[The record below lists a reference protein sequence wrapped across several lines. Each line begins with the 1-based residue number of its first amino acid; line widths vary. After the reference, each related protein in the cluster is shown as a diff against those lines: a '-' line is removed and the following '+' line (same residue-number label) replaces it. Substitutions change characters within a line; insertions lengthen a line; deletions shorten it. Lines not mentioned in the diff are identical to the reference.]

1 MQTISF
7 PLLTNSFSNPFTSFR
22 PFLSPTECSLLS
34 IPCGTAL
41 RNNRLRASTSESTP
55 STSTIAVDN
64 SDSGDSTTFVIRARN
79 RIGLLQVITRVFKVL
94 GLSIDRATVEFEG
107 DFFIKKFSVTDSHGS
122 KIEDSES
129 LERIKRAL
137 AEAIGRDDGTVSV
150 ARSTANRGIVVRRP
164 GLVEG
169 LGERKARAERM
180 FSLMDGFL
188 KNDPLSLQKDI
199 LHHVEYT
206 VARSRFSFD
215 DYEAYQA
222 LSHSVRD
229 RLIERWHDTHIYMKR
244 TKPKRLYFLSLEFLM
259 GRSLSNSVINLGIQ
273 DQYAEALNQLGFE
286 FEVVAEQEGDAALG
300 NGGLARF
307 SACQMDS
314 LATLDYPAW
323 GYGLRYEYGLFR
335 QIIVDG
341 FQHEQPDFWLNFGNP
356 WEIERVHV
364 TYEVKFYGTVEEV
377 DMNGEKHKVWI
388 PGETVEAVAYD
399 NPIPGYGTRNTI
411 NLRLWAAKPSSQFD
425 LEAYNTGDYINS
437 VVNRQ
442 RAETIS
448 NVLYPDDRSHQG
460 KELRLKQQYFF
471 VSASLQDIV
480 RRFKEEHNNFD
491 ELPEQVALHLNDT
504 HPSLSI
510 AEIMRILVDEEHL
523 GWNKAWNIVCKI
535 FSFTTHTVVAEG
547 LEKIPVDLLGSLL
560 PRHLQ
565 ILYEINFNFMEE
577 LKKRIG
583 LDYNRLSRMSIV
595 EDGAMKSIRM
605 ANLSIVCSH
614 TVNGVSKLHL
624 DTLKM
629 RTFKDFYELWPEKFQ
644 YTTNGVTQR
653 RWIVVSNPSLCALIS
668 KWLGTEAWICNADL
682 LTGLSDHVDNTDFRQ
697 EWKMVK
703 KVNKM
708 RLAEYIEAMSGVK
721 VSLDAMFDV
730 QVKRIHEYKRQLLN
744 IFGIIHRYDC
754 LKNMDKND
762 RRRVVPR
769 VCIIGGKAAPGY
781 EIAKKIIKLCHAV
794 AEKINNDT
802 EIGDLL
808 KLVFIPDYNVSV
820 AELVIPG
827 ADLSQHISTAGHEA
841 SGTGSMKFLM
851 NGCLLLAT
859 ADGSTV
865 EIIEEIGLD
874 NLFLFGAKV
883 QEVAALRE
891 KGSTVKVPLQFARVL
906 RMVRDGYF
914 GHKDYFKSLCDTVE
928 VGNDFYLLGSDFG
941 SYLEAQAAADKAFVE
956 PEKWIKMS
964 ILSVAGSGKFSSDR
978 TIKEGRAGKVVV
990 SAHHNAQPLNHFTS
1004 EIHQMNLK
1012 IAHLESVLEET
1023 NKKLKER
1030 DLYLEEDEKR
1040 MNEMSEKIHHL
1051 QSTLTRM
1058 KADSLLAEEHVKTLE
1073 EEVQH
1078 LWAALRKNNFDLHI
1092 LKSKAQDTEKSLEEA
1107 TSRVEKM
1114 GDIVTEQWIQVQHLE
1129 QALHITKMR
1138 TLKAQR
1144 LASLTRCTF
1153 LKLINSLLD
1162 DLRALDSY
1170 VFGKRSTLS
1179 SPISQATDQ
1188 LKRCSTMAKKYHHQL
1203 QGFIKDLMK
1212 RNELTASLANDELVF
1227 FLASALITFP
1237 LMSAW
1242 MLLSS

>member
-1 MQTISF
+1 MHTISF
-7 PLLTNSFSNPFTSFR
+7 PHLTNAHTFPNLLTSFPPFS
-22 PFLSPTECSLLS
+22 SPAHFSPIS
-34 IPCGTAL
+34 VHFPTAP
-41 RNNRLRASTSESTP
+41 RNYRLRASTNESTP
-55 STSTIAVDN
+55 STSTSTITVDN
-64 SDSGDSTTFVIRARN
+64 SDSANSTAFVIRARN

-94 GLSIDRATVEFEG
+94 GLSIDRAIVEFEG
-107 DFFIKKFSVTDSHGS
+107 DFFIKRFFVTDSHGN
-122 KIEDSES
+122 KIEDLEN

-137 AEAIGRDDGTVSV
+137 AEAIGGDGDGTVSV
-150 ARSTANRGIVVRRP
+150 VKSTANRGIVVRRA

-169 LGERKARAERM
+169 FGERKAKAERM

-188 KNDPLSLQKDI
+188 KNDPFSLQKDI

-206 VARSRFSFD
+206 VARSRFNFD

-229 RLIERWHDTHIYMKR
+229 RLIERWHDTHTYFKR

-259 GRSLSNSVINLGIQ
+259 
-273 DQYAEALNQLGFE
+273 
-286 FEVVAEQEGDAALG
+286 GDAALG

-341 FQHEQPDFWLNFGNP
+341 FQHEQPDYWLNFGNP
-356 WEIERVHV
+356 WEIERIHV
-364 TYEVKFYGTVEEV
+364 TYEVKFYGTVEDV
-377 DMNGEKHKVWI
+377 DRNGEKHEVWI

-411 NLRLWAAKPSSQFD
+411 NLRLWAAKPSNHFD

-437 VVNRQ
+437 IVNRQ
-442 RAETIS
+442 RTESIS

-460 KELRLKQQYFF
+460 KEMRLKQQYFF
-471 VSASLQDIV
+471 VSASLQDII
-480 RRFKEEHNNFD
+480 RRFKEAHNNFD
-491 ELPEQVALHLNDT
+491 ELPEKVALHLNDT

-510 AEIMRILVDEEHL
+510 AEIMRILVDEEQL
-523 GWNKAWNIVCKI
+523 DWNKAWNIVCKI

-547 LEKIPVDLLGSLL
+547 LEKIPTDLLGSLL

-565 ILYEINFNFMEE
+565 ILYKINSNFMEE

-595 EDGAMKSIRM
+595 EEGAVKSIRM
-605 ANLSIVCSH
+605 ANLSIICSH
-614 TVNGVSKLHL
+614 TVNGVSKLHS

-653 RWIVVSNPSLCALIS
+653 RWIVVSNPSLCALLS
-668 KWLGTEAWICNADL
+668 KWLGTEAWIRNADL
-682 LTGLSDHVDNTDFRQ
+682 LTGLRDHVDNTGFRH

-703 KVNKM
+703 RLNKM
-708 RLAEYIEAMSGVK
+708 RLAEYIETMSGVK

-762 RRRVVPR
+762 RTKVVPR

-794 AEKINNDT
+794 AEKINNDAD
-802 EIGDLL
+802 IGDLL

-820 AELVIPG
+820 AEMVIPG
-827 ADLSQHISTAGHEA
+827 ADLSQHLSTAGHEA

-865 EIIEEIGLD
+865 EIIEEIGSD

-883 QEVAALRE
+883 QEVAELRE
-891 KGSTVKVPLQFARVL
+891 KGGALKVPLQFARVL

-914 GHKDYFKSLCDTVE
+914 GDKDYFKSLCDTVE

-956 PEKWIKMS
+956 PEKWTKMS
-964 ILSVAGSGKFSSDR
+964 ILSAAGSGRFSSDR
-978 TIKEGRAGKVVV
+978 TIREYAER
-990 SAHHNAQPLNHFTS
+990 TW
-1004 EIHQMNLK
+1004 K
-1012 IAHLESVLEET
+1012 I
-1023 NKKLKER
+1023 
-1030 DLYLEEDEKR
+1030 DPC
-1040 MNEMSEKIHHL
+1040 
-1051 QSTLTRM
+1051 QCP
-1058 KADSLLAEEHVKTLE
+1058 
-1073 EEVQH
+1073 
-1078 LWAALRKNNFDLHI
+1078 F
-1092 LKSKAQDTEKSLEEA
+1092 
-1107 TSRVEKM
+1107 
-1114 GDIVTEQWIQVQHLE
+1114 
-1129 QALHITKMR
+1129 
-1138 TLKAQR
+1138 
-1144 LASLTRCTF
+1144 
-1153 LKLINSLLD
+1153 
-1162 DLRALDSY
+1162 
-1170 VFGKRSTLS
+1170 
-1179 SPISQATDQ
+1179 
-1188 LKRCSTMAKKYHHQL
+1188 
-1203 QGFIKDLMK
+1203 
-1212 RNELTASLANDELVF
+1212 
-1227 FLASALITFP
+1227 
-1237 LMSAW
+1237 
-1242 MLLSS
+1242 

>member
-7 PLLTNSFSNPFTSFR
+7 PLLTHSFSNPLNSFR
-22 PFLSPTECSLLS
+22 PFPSPAQFSSLS
-34 IPCGTAL
+34 IPCGTAR
-41 RNNRLRASTSESTP
+41 RNNRLRASTNESTP

-64 SDSGDSTTFVIRARN
+64 SDSGDSTAFVIRARN

-107 DFFIKKFSVTDSHGS
+107 DFFVKKFFVTDSHGN
-122 KIEDSES
+122 KIEDSEN

-137 AEAIGRDDGTVSV
+137 AEAISGGDDGKVSV

-164 GLVEG
+164 GLMEG
-169 LGERKARAERM
+169 FGEHRAKAERM

-188 KNDPLSLQKDI
+188 KIDPFSLQKDI

-215 DYEAYQA
+215 DFEAYQA

-229 RLIERWHDTHIYMKR
+229 RLIERWHDTHVYFKR

-273 DQYAEALNQLGFE
+273 DQYAEALSQLGFE
-286 FEVVAEQEGDAALG
+286 YEVLAEQEGDAALG
-300 NGGLARF
+300 NGGLARL

-341 FQHEQPDFWLNFGNP
+341 FQHEQPDYWLNFGNP
-356 WEIERVHV
+356 WEIERIHV

-411 NLRLWAAKPSSQFD
+411 NLRLWAAKPSNQFD

-437 VVNRQ
+437 VINRQ

-460 KELRLKQQYFF
+460 KEMRLKQQYFF
-471 VSASLQDIV
+471 VSASLQDII
-480 RRFKEEHNNFD
+480 RRFKEAHNNFE
-491 ELPEQVALHLNDT
+491 ELPEKVALHLNDT

-523 GWNKAWNIVCKI
+523 GWNKAWDIVCKI

-565 ILYEINFNFMEE
+565 ILFDINTNFMEE

-595 EDGAMKSIRM
+595 EEGAVKSIRM

-624 DTLKM
+624 DTLKA

-644 YTTNGVTQR
+644 YKTNGVTPR
-653 RWIVVSNPSLCALIS
+653 RWIVVSNPSLCGLIS
-668 KWLGTEAWICNADL
+668 KWLGTEAWIRDADL
-682 LTGLSDHVDNTDFRQ
+682 LTGLRDHVENSDFHQ

-708 RLAEYIEAMSGVK
+708 RLAEYIEAMSDVK

-762 RRRVVPR
+762 RRKVVPR

-802 EIGDLL
+802 DVGDLL

-859 ADGSTV
+859 TDGSTV
-865 EIIEEIGLD
+865 EIIEEVGSD

-883 QEVAALRE
+883 QEVAELRE
-891 KGSTVKVPLQFARVL
+891 KGSGLKVPLQFARVL

-914 GHKDYFKSLCDTVE
+914 GYKEYFKSLCDTVE

-956 PEKWIKMS
+956 PEKWTKMS
-964 ILSVAGSGKFSSDR
+964 ILSVAGSGRFSSDR
-978 TIKEGRAGKVVV
+978 TIQEYAER
-990 SAHHNAQPLNHFTS
+990 TW
-1004 EIHQMNLK
+1004 K
-1012 IAHLESVLEET
+1012 I
-1023 NKKLKER
+1023 
-1030 DLYLEEDEKR
+1030 DPC
-1040 MNEMSEKIHHL
+1040 
-1051 QSTLTRM
+1051 
-1058 KADSLLAEEHVKTLE
+1058 
-1073 EEVQH
+1073 
-1078 LWAALRKNNFDLHI
+1078 
-1092 LKSKAQDTEKSLEEA
+1092 
-1107 TSRVEKM
+1107 
-1114 GDIVTEQWIQVQHLE
+1114 
-1129 QALHITKMR
+1129 
-1138 TLKAQR
+1138 
-1144 LASLTRCTF
+1144 RCPF
-1153 LKLINSLLD
+1153 
-1162 DLRALDSY
+1162 
-1170 VFGKRSTLS
+1170 
-1179 SPISQATDQ
+1179 
-1188 LKRCSTMAKKYHHQL
+1188 
-1203 QGFIKDLMK
+1203 
-1212 RNELTASLANDELVF
+1212 
-1227 FLASALITFP
+1227 
-1237 LMSAW
+1237 
-1242 MLLSS
+1242 

>member
-7 PLLTNSFSNPFTSFR
+7 PLFTPSFSVAS
-22 PFLSPTECSLLS
+22 S
-34 IPCGTAL
+34 IPFPSLTLTRFSTFSFPSATFR
-41 RNNRLRASTSESTP
+41 RNNRLQASTSESTP
-55 STSTIAVDN
+55 STSTIAVNN
-64 SDSGDSTTFVIRARN
+64 SDSGDSTAFVIRARN

-107 DFFIKKFSVTDSHGS
+107 DFFVKKFFVTNSHGN

-137 AEAIGRDDGTVSV
+137 AEAISGGDDGTVSV
-150 ARSTANRGIVVRRP
+150 AANRGIMVRRP

-169 LGERKARAERM
+169 LGERRAKAERM

-215 DYEAYQA
+215 DFEAYQA

-229 RLIERWHDTHIYMKR
+229 RLIERWHDTHIYFKR
-244 TKPKRLYFLSLEFLM
+244 TKSKCLYFLSLEFLM

-273 DQYAEALNQLGFE
+273 DQYAEALSQLGFE
-286 FEVVAEQEGDAALG
+286 FEVLAEQEGDAALG
-300 NGGLARF
+300 NGGLARL

-314 LATLDYPAW
+314 LATLEYPAW

-335 QIIVDG
+335 QVIVDG
-341 FQHEQPDFWLNFGNP
+341 FQHEQPDYWLNFGNP
-356 WEIERVHV
+356 WEIERIHV

-377 DMNGEKHKVWI
+377 DMNGEKHKVWT

-411 NLRLWAAKPSSQFD
+411 NLRLWAAKPSNQFD

-471 VSASLQDIV
+471 VSASLQDII
-480 RRFKEEHNNFD
+480 RRFKEAHNNFD
-491 ELPEQVALHLNDT
+491 ELPDKVAFHLNDT

-510 AEIMRILVDEEHL
+510 AELMRILVDEEHM
-523 GWNKAWNIVCKI
+523 GWNKAWDIVCQV
-535 FSFTTHTVVAEG
+535 FSFTTHSVVVEG

-565 ILYEINFNFMEE
+565 E
-577 LKKRIG
+577 LKKKIG

-595 EDGAMKSIRM
+595 EEGVVKSIRM

-624 DTLKM
+624 DTLKT

-644 YTTNGVTQR
+644 YKTNGVTQR

-668 KWLGTEAWICNADL
+668 KWLGTEAWIRDADL
-682 LTGLSDHVDNTDFRQ
+682 LTGLRDHVDNTDFHQ

-762 RRRVVPR
+762 RRKVVPR
-769 VCIIGGKAAPGY
+769 VCVIGGKAAPGY

-794 AEKINNDT
+794 AEKINNDND
-802 EIGDLL
+802 IGDLL

-827 ADLSQHISTAGHEA
+827 ADLSQHLSTAGHEA

-883 QEVAALRE
+883 QEVAELRE
-891 KGSTVKVPLQFARVL
+891 KGSTLKVPLQFARVL

-928 VGNDFYLLGSDFG
+928 VGNDFYLLGPDFG

-964 ILSVAGSGKFSSDR
+964 ILSVAGSGRFSSDR
-978 TIKEGRAGKVVV
+978 TIQEYAERTWKIDPCRC
-990 SAHHNAQPLNHFTS
+990 PL
-1004 EIHQMNLK
+1004 
-1012 IAHLESVLEET
+1012 
-1023 NKKLKER
+1023 
-1030 DLYLEEDEKR
+1030 
-1040 MNEMSEKIHHL
+1040 
-1051 QSTLTRM
+1051 
-1058 KADSLLAEEHVKTLE
+1058 
-1073 EEVQH
+1073 
-1078 LWAALRKNNFDLHI
+1078 
-1092 LKSKAQDTEKSLEEA
+1092 
-1107 TSRVEKM
+1107 
-1114 GDIVTEQWIQVQHLE
+1114 
-1129 QALHITKMR
+1129 
-1138 TLKAQR
+1138 
-1144 LASLTRCTF
+1144 
-1153 LKLINSLLD
+1153 
-1162 DLRALDSY
+1162 
-1170 VFGKRSTLS
+1170 
-1179 SPISQATDQ
+1179 
-1188 LKRCSTMAKKYHHQL
+1188 
-1203 QGFIKDLMK
+1203 
-1212 RNELTASLANDELVF
+1212 
-1227 FLASALITFP
+1227 
-1237 LMSAW
+1237 
-1242 MLLSS
+1242 